1 MDIKEILKMSAS
13 RRILLAQEIW
23 DSVPENSIKLSD
35 SIKKELDNRL
45 KSHEYEGMKY
55 YTMEE
60 VKNKLDEEKKLNE

>member
-23 DSVPENSIKLSD
+23 DSVPENSIELSD
-35 SIKKELDNRL
+35 SIKQELDNRL
-45 KSHEYEGMKY
+45 KIHDSNEMEY

-60 VKNKLDEEKKLNE
+60 VKNKLAQEKK